1 MVHFLTK
8 IKKAY
13 FRFLKTAL
21 LEQRAKKGFYAVDM
35 ATDAMGLGARIINM
49 FEILLYCDTKGY
61 IPAFKFNYP
70 GEDTDT
76 DYFGELFLYK
86 NLSAGALNA
95 LQFTAI
101 RDTSNLGWKN
111 YDKKLSLSIA
121 KGLFDKYFSFNSIIL
136 EEVDSFCNKWFSG
149 KQVLGVHYRGSDKAT
164 EAPVVSL
171 DSLSNHIV
179 EILKNNPE
187 INLIFVSSDEKKTI
201 QYLSDLHLPAPVV
214 FREDIIRSEDGEQIH
229 LMKQNSK
236 SVINRDAMVNCLLLS
251 RCDYLLKNAS
261 LLSDCSV
268 IFNPKL
274 KVSVISAPYAHAT
287 WWPTSEINKYALLND
302 KKNMIII

>member
-1 MVHFLTK
+1 MAHFLTK

-13 FRFLKTAL
+13 FRFLKTNL

-49 FEILLYCDTKGY
+49 FEVLLYCDTKGY
-61 IPAFKFNYP
+61 IPAFKFSYP
-70 GEDTDT
+70 GEDMDT
-76 DYFGELFLYK
+76 DYFGELFTYK
-86 NLSAGALNA
+86 NLQTSVSKT

-101 RDTSNLGWKN
+101 RDTGELIRKN

-121 KGLFDKYFSFNSIIL
+121 KDLFDKYLSINPIIL
-136 EEVDSFCNKWFSG
+136 DEVNSFSSKWFTG
-149 KQVLGVHYRGSDKAT
+149 KQVLGIHYRGSDKAT

-171 DSLSNHIV
+171 DSLRYHIIY
-179 EILKNNPE
+179 ILKNNPE

-201 QYLSDLHLPAPVV
+201 QYLSDLNLPAPVV

-229 LMKQNSK
+229 LKKQNSK

-251 RCDYLLKNAS
+251 RCGYLLKNAS

>member
-1 MVHFLTK
+1 MVDFFSQ
-8 IKKAY
+8 IKKAC
-13 FRFLKTAL
+13 FRFLKSTL
-21 LEQRAKKGFYAVDM
+21 LEQRAKKGFYAVDLK
-35 ATDAMGLGARIINM
+35 TNAMGLGARIINM
-49 FEILLYCDTKGY
+49 LEILLYCDTKGY

-70 GEDTDT
+70 EEKATYT

-86 NLSAGALNA
+86 NLSTPALNT

-101 RDTSNLGWKN
+101 NDTSELVWKN

-121 KGLFDKYFSFNSIIL
+121 KDLFDKYFSFNPMIL
-136 EEVDSFCNKWFSG
+136 DEVDSFSGRWFSG

-171 DSLSNHIV
+171 DKLHSHIIN
-179 EILKNNPE
+179 ILKNNPAL
-187 INLIFVSSDEKKTI
+187 NLVFVSSEEKSTI
-201 QYLSDLHLPAPVV
+201 QYLTDLNLPVPVIY
-214 FREDIIRSEDGEQIH
+214 RDDAIRSDNGQQIH
-229 LMKQNSK
+229 LQKQNSK

-274 KVSVISAPYAHAT
+274 KVSVMSAPYGHAT
-287 WWPTSEINKYALLND
+287 WWPTSEINKTAMLF
-302 KKNMIII
+302 